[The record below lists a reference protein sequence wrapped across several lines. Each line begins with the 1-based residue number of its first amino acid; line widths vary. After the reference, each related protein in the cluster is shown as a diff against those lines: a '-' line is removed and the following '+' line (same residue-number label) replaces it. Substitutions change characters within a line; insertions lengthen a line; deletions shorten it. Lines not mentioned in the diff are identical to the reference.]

1 MRRRRSFSMAA
12 VRSAP
17 TRPSLSSASGRGM
30 RTRLVLRHLDR
41 GNQRG
46 DCRGNEPDMRL
57 ARLRQF
63 WKQSTSSF
71 RWPALDFGDDMR
83 RLFNYTSSISSLL
96 SGQPGFFQPR
106 FIPPF
111 LQPHGTSGALSVY
124 DTSPLR
130 TTLEALVDFDRINS
144 GKTRLSLGAVN
155 IRLGNFVYF
164 EPPALTASATRSKT
178 EKTILDGFRTGAF
191 SHSLDPQ
198 WNSARPYRQ
207 FHSVRERPGRVDGM
221 AAAGYHPR

>member
-1 MRRRRSFSMAA
+1 MR
-12 VRSAP
+12 
-17 TRPSLSSASGRGM
+17 
-30 RTRLVLRHLDR
+30 
-41 GNQRG
+41 
-46 DCRGNEPDMRL
+46 C
-57 ARLRQF
+57 
-63 WKQSTSSF
+63 
-71 RWPALDFGDDMR
+71 
-83 RLFNYTSSISSLL
+83 LFNYTSAISSLL

-164 EPPALTASATRSKT
+164 EPPALTASAMRSKT
-178 EKTILDGFRTGAF
+178 EKAILDGFRTGAF

-207 FHSVRERPGRVDGM
+207 FHSVRERPGRVDGI
-221 AAAGYHPR
+221 AAAGYHPRLQAKKQLLFPDPVL

>member
-1 MRRRRSFSMAA
+1 
-12 VRSAP
+12 
-17 TRPSLSSASGRGM
+17 
-30 RTRLVLRHLDR
+30 
-41 GNQRG
+41 
-46 DCRGNEPDMRL
+46 MRL
-57 ARLRQF
+57 PRLRQF
-63 WKQSTSSF
+63 WTQSTSSF

-83 RLFNYTSSISSLL
+83 RLFNYTSAISSLL

-164 EPPALTASATRSKT
+164 RQHGVQDHPPPCDGKRGAAT
-178 EKTILDGFRTGAF
+178 
-191 SHSLDPQ
+191 SLPT
-198 WNSARPYRQ
+198 NRNR
-207 FHSVRERPGRVDGM
+207 GRVLLGRR
-221 AAAGYHPR
+221 PRL